1 MQSTPMRLLL
11 IEDSEAL
18 SKLLTEGLEKA
29 RFEVDTVATVSEALA
44 ALAMARFS
52 AVVLDLG
59 LPDGDGFSIL
69 QFLRSKGDSTPVLIL
84 TARSAVDDR
93 VKGLKRGADDYL
105 GKPFAFEEL
114 VARIEALMRR
124 PGALLGAVMRLG
136 RLSFDT
142 TAREISIDGRLQLVA
157 PRESAVLETLL
168 RRSGHVVPKK
178 IIEDQLYGLSDDVN
192 SNAVEVYVHR
202 LRKQLADANANV
214 EIHTIRGVGYLIKE
228 RAA

>member
-1 MQSTPMRLLL
+1 MRLLL
-11 IEDSEAL
+11 IEDSKAL
-18 SKLLTEGLEKA
+18 SRLLAEGLVKA
-29 RFEVDTVATVSEALA
+29 HFEVDAVATVSEALA
-44 ALAMARFS
+44 ALAVARFS
-52 AVVLDLG
+52 VIVLDLG

-69 QFLRSKGDSTPVLIL
+69 QFLRSKGDSTPVLVL

-114 VARIEALMRR
+114 VARVEALMRR
-124 PGALLGAVMRLG
+124 PGALLGTEMRLG
-136 RLSFDT
+136 RLSFDI
-142 TAREISIDGRLQLVA
+142 TAREISVDGRLQLVA

-192 SNAVEVYVHR
+192 SNAVEVYIHR
-202 LRKQLADANANV
+202 LRKQLADSNANV